1 MKKLTQEE
9 ILSMTLDDAWD
20 VALEFGD
27 FLAEGGAPAQY
38 EFEDVLPYRKSD
50 ILLAI
55 LYLLEHLKEEDID
68 HTGSTLETIKKTLS
82 TLAVGLE
89 GFIPNEKTYKEM
101 LDSKKYIDKNFGHV
115 VQKIRDEIK
124 DKNK

>member
-9 ILSMTLDDAWD
+9 ILNMTLDDAWD
-20 VALEFGD
+20 VALAFGD

-38 EFEDVLPYRKSD
+38 EFEDVLPYQKSD

-68 HTGSTLETIKKTLS
+68 HTGSTLETIKKTLCI
-82 TLAVGLE
+82 LAAGLE
-89 GFIPNEKTYKEM
+89 SFIPNEKTYKEM
-101 LDSKKYIDKNFGHV
+101 LDSKEYIDENFGHE
-115 VQKIRDEIK
+115 VQKIRDDIK
-124 DKNK
+124 DENK